1 MTIKTRLITVTD
13 TPTLLHAKAPDAK
26 PGAGFGITVP
36 TGGVTVFFGGPD
48 VTATGPTQGWPIRAG
63 GSFFPDLDTGNNPFP
78 GDTEDAPYAVVASGL
93 TQAVN
98 TILTGVMP

>member
-1 MTIKTRLITVTD
+1 MTIKTRVVTVTD
-13 TPTLLHAKAPDAK
+13 TPTLLHEKAPDAI

-36 TGGVTVFFGGPD
+36 PGGVTVFFGGPD
-48 VTATGPTQGWPIRAG
+48 VTATGTGQGWPVRAG
-63 GSFFPDLDTGNNPFP
+63 ASFFPDLDTGDNPFP
-78 GDTEDAPYAVVASGL
+78 GDTEDKPYAICASGL